1 MNMSDINT
9 VEIAGLALFFIALFG
24 LIARRDIMKSILSL
38 MIMEIGIILYFL
50 GTNFIPGMVPPIG
63 DIANKSVAD
72 PIPQALVI
80 TIIVIGVATTAVT
93 LSMYISMFHRYGTWD
108 WEKARNN
115 RLKDG

>member
-1 MNMSDINT
+1 MNDINT

-50 GTNFIPGMVPPIG
+50 GANFRPGMVPPIG
-63 DIANKSVAD
+63 DITNKAVAD

-108 WEKARNN
+108 WKKARNN